1 MFHGLHIFRFEGILV
16 SHGDDDMEVKQDSCP
31 ERGVLVIGEEGYDR
45 GWKNFNDDIKC
56 LEVSL
61 RYSNNSL

>member
-1 MFHGLHIFRFEGILV
+1 MDYIYFRFEGILV
-16 SHGDDDMEVKQDSCP
+16 SHGDDDMEVKLYSRP
-31 ERGVLVIGEEGYDR
+31 ERGVLVGGEEGYDK
-45 GWKNFNDDIKC
+45 GWGDFIEDIKC